1 MAGGQW
7 QTGPVEASQ
16 RSTAIAG
23 FVVPV
28 DGERVLLAR
37 HTYGPPVWALLGG
50 TALPDEAPDA
60 TARREVEE
68 ESGLQVT
75 TERLVG
81 ICDTGPVMM
90 FIFAGRV
97 MGGTERR
104 QPEEIAELRWLD
116 RDELL
121 NEPVFQVVP
130 LLLARLFDGQDGRGP
145 GLSLRKVA
153 WPDGTAHPVFTV
165 T

>member
-1 MAGGQW
+1 
-7 QTGPVEASQ
+7 VEVPQ
-16 RSTAIAG
+16 RSTGIAG

-28 DGERVLLAR
+28 DGDRVLLAR
-37 HTYGPPVWALLGG
+37 HTYGPPVWGLLGG

-75 TERLVG
+75 TERLVAV
-81 ICDTGPVMM
+81 CDIGSLVM

-104 QPEEIAELRWLD
+104 QAEEIAELRWLD

-121 NEPVFQVVP
+121 NEAVFRVVP
-130 LLLARLFDGQDGRGP
+130 LLLASLFDGQDGRGP

-153 WPDGTAHPVFTV
+153 WPDGTVHPVFMV
-165 T
+165 E